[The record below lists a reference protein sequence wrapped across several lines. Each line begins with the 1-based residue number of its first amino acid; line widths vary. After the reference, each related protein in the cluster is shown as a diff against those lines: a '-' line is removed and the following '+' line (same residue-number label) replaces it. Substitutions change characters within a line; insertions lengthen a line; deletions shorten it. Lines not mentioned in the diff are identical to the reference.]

1 MLVIVCP
8 TTLFRMVGSVGSL
21 GKTDTTT
28 DTRGSKNMELQ
39 ESRAEPGPRVP
50 QTSTRTTVLLPCGDV
65 TQFLT
70 QALHSC
76 LDQTRPPASIV
87 IIDDTT
93 TASSRGVVGAT
104 ARLSDAIT
112 VVPNRGR
119 GLVDALNTALALVE
133 TPYVARMDAD
143 DICVSTRF
151 AQQEDYLDRHAAVV
165 AVGGLIRYVDE
176 AGRALPR
183 IPWTSQGFPLSP
195 ESVSIALAHT
205 NGVFHPTAMMRTD
218 ALKAVGG
225 YRSTYAH
232 VEDYDLWLRLQAL
245 GDIANLDEELLFYR
259 RHGDQIGERHAATQA
274 EQVAR
279 LHREFD
285 GGRWASPTSP
295 HPPALAAVSMSGIIP
310 PHVTASLVL
319 DLARS
324 TPLPLSLFLDPCPA
338 WNTSDVRSVRIAGL
352 RRGLTDVT
360 VCHAGDDSL
369 AAQLTWSGRLAE
381 SCKILD
387 MHFNQAGCVS
397 KVTAQG
403 LLACLFTDAPQSPP
417 GHEGDDS
424 LWRRLRGRI
433 SRRASDSCCT
443 RRIHADPESWRS
455 THSIT
460 HP

>member
-1 MLVIVCP
+1 
-8 TTLFRMVGSVGSL
+8 
-21 GKTDTTT
+21 
-28 DTRGSKNMELQ
+28 MELQ
-39 ESRAEPGPRVP
+39 ESRAEPGSRVP

-65 TQFLT
+65 TQFLS
-70 QALHSC
+70 QALQSC

-87 IIDDTT
+87 VIDDTT
-93 TASSRGVVGAT
+93 RTSSRGVVGAT

-119 GLVDALNTALALVE
+119 GLVDALNTGLALAE

-165 AVGGLIRYVDE
+165 AVGGLVRYVDE
-176 AGRALPR
+176 AGGALPR
-183 IPWTSQGFPLSP
+183 IPWTSRGFPLSP

-245 GDIANLDEELLFYR
+245 GDIANLDEELLLYR
-259 RHGDQIGERHAATQA
+259 RHGDQIGERHGATQA

-279 LHREFD
+279 LHRDFD
-285 GGRWASPTSP
+285 GGRWASLPSLC
-295 HPPALAAVSMSGIIP
+295 PPALAAVSMSGIIP
-310 PHVTASLVL
+310 PHVAASLVL
-319 DLARS
+319 DVARS
-324 TPLPLSLFLDPCPA
+324 TPLPLSLFLDPYPA
-338 WNTSDVRSVRIAGL
+338 WSPSDVRSVRIAAL

-360 VCHAGDDSL
+360 VCHAGEDSPT
-369 AAQLTWSGRLAE
+369 AQLTWSRRLAE
-381 SCKILD
+381 SCTTLD
-387 MHFNQAGCVS
+387 MHFNQGGCVS
-397 KVTAQG
+397 EVTAQG
-403 LLACLFTDAPQSPP
+403 LLAGLFTDAPHSLPDHD
-417 GHEGDDS
+417 GVES
-424 LWRRLRGRI
+424 LWQRLRRRI
-433 SRRASDSCCT
+433 RGRASDSCCT
-443 RRIHADPESWRS
+443 RRLHADPESWRS
-455 THSIT
+455 ARSIT